1 MHAILSALLVAAAP
15 GTSGAAVLPA
25 AADSS
30 GAPVCS
36 FLDLPRGDQ
45 MRIRHR
51 SFNCY
56 AGAIYDLT
64 FRRDPTLSVTVV
76 LVRSWPAGVHTPR
89 PLATVAVSDSAAAD
103 LDALMR
109 LYRAG
114 PVHQSNG
121 GTRLDLT
128 QVHDGVV
135 VATETIPNTPV
146 IRRLG
151 SYGFSALIDQA
162 RKASPPEATIGEFR

>member
-1 MHAILSALLVAAAP
+1 MHAILPALLVAAVT
-15 GTSGAAVLPA
+15 GSSGHAVPPA

-30 GAPVCS
+30 GAPVS
-36 FLDLPRGDQ
+36 PFLDLPRGGQ
-45 MRIRHR
+45 LRVRHH

-56 AGAIYDLT
+56 AGAICDLT
-64 FRRDPTLSVTVV
+64 FRRDPGLSVTVV

-114 PVHQSNG
+114 PVHRSNG
-121 GTRLDLT
+121 GLRLDLT
-128 QVHDGVV
+128 QIQNGAV
-135 VATETIPNTPV
+135 VATETFSNTPV

-162 RKASPPEATIGEFR
+162 RKAAPPEATIGEFR

>member
-1 MHAILSALLVAAAP
+1 MHAILPALLVAAAT
-15 GTSGAAVLPA
+15 GTSGPAVPPA

-30 GAPVCS
+30 SAPVPS
-36 FLDLPRGDQ
+36 FLELARGGEL
-45 MRIRHR
+45 RIRYH
-51 SFNCY
+51 SFDCY
-56 AGAIYDLT
+56 SGAIYDLT
-64 FRRDPTLSVTVV
+64 FRRDPALSVTVV

-89 PLATVAVSDSAAAD
+89 PLATVAVSDSAAED

-114 PVHQSNG
+114 PVHPSNG
-121 GTRLDLT
+121 GLRLDVT
-128 QVHDGVV
+128 QIQNGMV
-135 VATETIPNTPV
+135 VASETFSNTPV

-162 RKASPPEATIGEFR
+162 RKAAPPEATIGEFR